1 MTINDRIHYLRKD
14 ILKMNQTDFA
24 EAIGM
29 KQRGVSYL
37 EQSGAGVTDKTIKTI
52 CLVWGLSEA
61 WLRDGVGPMYAEEPT
76 FSLDQFARE
85 RGASELELQI
95 LKAYFSLD
103 PDIRKA
109 VIEHFKSQF
118 STVKPHDFSDIP
130 DTPEEFE
137 KMYPPIED
145 DEEKYGGEDHRI
157 AAG

>member
-1 MTINDRIHYLRKD
+1 MTINERVRYLRKKV
-14 ILKMNQTDFA
+14 LKMSQKSFA
-24 EAIGM
+24 SAIGM
-29 KQRGVSYL
+29 KQTSVSSF
-37 EQSGAGVTDKTIKTI
+37 EQNGASVTDSTIKAI

-61 WLRDGVGPMYAEEPT
+61 WLRDGVGPMYTEEPT

-118 STVKPHDFSDIP
+118 ATVKPHDFSDIP

-145 DEEKYGGEDHRI
+145 DEEKYDGKDHRI

>member
-1 MTINDRIHYLRKD
+1 MTINERIKFFRKE
-14 ILKMNQTDFA
+14 ILHFNQRQLA
-24 EAIGM
+24 NELGM
-29 KQRGVSYL
+29 AQTGISGL
-37 EQSGAGVTDKTIKTI
+37 EQNGRTVTDLFINTL
-52 CLVWGLSEA
+52 CLKYNLSEA
-61 WLRDGVGPMYAEEPT
+61 WLRDGIEPMYMEAPT

-109 VIEHFKSQF
+109 VIEHFRSQF
-118 STVKPHDFSDIP
+118 ATVKPHDFSDIP